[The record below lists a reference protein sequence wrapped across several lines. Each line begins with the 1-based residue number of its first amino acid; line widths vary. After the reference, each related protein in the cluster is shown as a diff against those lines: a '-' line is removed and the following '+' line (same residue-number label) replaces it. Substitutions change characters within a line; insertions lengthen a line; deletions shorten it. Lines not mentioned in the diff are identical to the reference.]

1 MFKKLLVIALAANL
15 GACSTPSTNLGA
27 LSTAEGII
35 GTWKVQSGSRDIPNL
50 AIAFAD
56 NGTITGTAECNTISA
71 HYQLTADRLT
81 ISDSDITA
89 LSCGGRPKAA
99 EVESMARNLLT
110 SSPFRVSQHEKGTLV
125 LTSAAGSWRLKRI
138 TN

>member
-1 MFKKLLVIALAANL
+1 MFKKLSIIALAASL

-27 LSTAEGII
+27 LSATEGII
-35 GTWKVQSGSRDIPNL
+35 GTWKVQFRNRDIPNL
-50 AIAFAD
+50 TISFAAD
-56 NGTITGTAECNTISA
+56 GTITGTAECNTISA
-71 HYQLTADRLT
+71 HYQLSAAMLT

-99 EVESMARNLLT
+99 EVEGMARNMLT
-110 SSPFRVSQHEKGTLV
+110 SSPFRVSQHEKGALV
-125 LTSAAGSWRLKRI
+125 LTSAVASWRLKRI